1 VYEAERQFAAGVYAP
16 GSNGSTTEGGFKDS
30 RGVVCCCCN
39 RIGDR
44 GGDFGNRGSDCSI
57 HYEGSNGRN
66 LANSIRGC
74 LKARPAATSVGGA
87 SFYETDP

>member
-44 GGDFGNRGSDCSI
+44 GGDFGNRGSDLLYS
-57 HYEGSNGRN
+57 
-66 LANSIRGC
+66 LRGVKWKK
-74 LKARPAATSVGGA
+74 LGELDTWMP
-87 SFYETDP
+87 